1 MSSLPKPLGQPWM
14 CICDYSSSKFSDW
27 DTIVTQK
34 FKCLKYRPMKLNST
48 ATFTFALLV
57 LMVGAGVF
65 SSMGGFSL
73 GSEALKGVTQPD
85 SRPNKSS
92 SSNNSAA
99 KPRNSGQAE
108 ITLMK
113 EEDILKT
120 AKEKVNSSL
129 KAGAKPDPG
138 DQKDKFRD
146 PSEDK
151 KTTGKFPF
159 IHKDK
164 GVTFE
169 VTASRRQDDTLLL
182 DLALKNDSDQP
193 VKFLYSF
200 LTITD
205 DQGRILNGET
215 TGLPSELLAKS
226 DRSTGT
232 VKISSALL
240 ANASKVSLQLSDYPN
255 QKIQLEVSDIPVK

>member
-1 MSSLPKPLGQPWM
+1 
-14 CICDYSSSKFSDW
+14 
-27 DTIVTQK
+27 
-34 FKCLKYRPMKLNST
+34 MKLNST
-48 ATFTFALLV
+48 ATFTFALLI

-92 SSNNSAA
+92 SNSAA

-113 EEDILKT
+113 EDDILKA

-138 DQKDKFRD
+138 DQKSKFRD
-146 PSEDK
+146 PPDDK

-159 IHKDK
+159 THKDK
-164 GVTFE
+164 GVTLE
-169 VTASRRQDDTLLL
+169 VTASRRQEDTLLL
-182 DLALKNDSDQP
+182 DLAIKNDSDQS

-200 LTITD
+200 LTVTD

-232 VKISSALL
+232 VKISSTLL
-240 ANASKVSLQLSDYPN
+240 ANASRVSLQLSDYPN